1 MANIYDQIS
10 DLYTKGGYFTRY
22 AGDFWLTIIVCIIVF
37 VIVSYYHVQNNIQPI
52 LNDWSNQRCN
62 PAVIPFAGM
71 INAPPG
77 ESAGQFTG
85 ENFEQCTQNVVSET
99 TQYAF
104 IPIYYL
110 LNSVTS
116 MFSELSDAMDSMRS
130 MFNNMRNSVSDQGN
144 DLFSRS
150 LNITLPIVHIFRKF
164 GAIIGKVQGTVV
176 SGIYTLF
183 AGYTTTESLFLFIY
197 EATIS
202 ILYIIVSF
210 ILVCFGIGWLFPPV
224 LSAGL
229 AASAFMGILLIP
241 IVVMIVIMQDVFATA
256 GIKSPPTVP
265 GYCFSGDTAL
275 KMNNGKLKKMRDVI
289 IGDELAESGTVT
301 AVMKSSS
308 YGCHI
313 FNIDGVIVTSTHKV
327 RYEGKWICASDHPKG
342 FYVNDFLDPYVYCI
356 GTSSKTIKVKDMV
369 FSDWDEV
376 NDVDINE
383 LRLSPTL
390 GLPLTFNRENVHEY
404 LDSGLH
410 PDTIVYLDDG
420 RGVPI
425 SNIEVNDVLLFG
437 EKVTSIIKV
446 KADDINSFHS
456 ISHNG
461 NEILRCSKN
470 TDITIDSLGED
481 NLDFEEVEKPR
492 FMNHLVTYKGGFK
505 LSGLLIGDYSRGVDR
520 HLSYAAL
527 NGILND

>member
-22 AGDFWLTIIVCIIVF
+22 AGDFWLTIIVCLIVF

-52 LNDWSNQRCN
+52 LDDWSNQRCN

-71 INAPPG
+71 INAPSG
-77 ESAGQFTG
+77 ESAVQFTG
-85 ENFEQCTQNVVSET
+85 ENFEQCTQNVLGEI

-104 IPIYYL
+104 MPIYYL
-110 LNSVTS
+110 LNAITS

-150 LNITLPIVHIFRKF
+150 LNITLPIVHIFRKL
-164 GAIIGKVQGTVV
+164 GSIIGKVQGTLV
-176 SGIYTLF
+176 SGMYTLY
-183 AGYTTTESLFLFIY
+183 AGYVTTESLFLFIY
-197 EATIS
+197 EAVIS
-202 ILYIIVSF
+202 ILYIIVAF

-224 LSAGL
+224 LTAGF
-229 AASAFMGILLIP
+229 AAAAFMAILLIP
-241 IVVMIVIMQDVFATA
+241 TVIMIVIMQDIFAA
-256 GIKSPPTVP
+256 SGIKSPPAVP
-265 GYCFSGDTAL
+265 GYCFSGDTLL
-275 KMNNGKLKKMRDVI
+275 KMSNGKLKKMRDVI
-289 IGDELAESGTVT
+289 VGDELAESGTVT

-308 YGCHI
+308 HGCHI

-327 RYEGKWICASDHPKG
+327 RHEGKWICASDHPRG
-342 FYVNDFLDPYVYCI
+342 YFVDDFQDPLVYCI
-356 GTSSKTIKVKDMV
+356 GTSSKTIKVKSMV

-376 NDVDINE
+376 DDVDINE
-383 LRLSPTL
+383 LRLSPIL
-390 GLPLTFNRENVHEY
+390 GLPSTFNRENVHEY

-420 RGVPI
+420 RAVPI

-437 EKVTSIIKV
+437 EKVTSIIKA
-446 KADDINSFHS
+446 KADDLNSFHS
-456 ISHNG
+456 ISQNG

-470 TDITIDSLGED
+470 TDITIDSLGD
-481 NLDFEEVEKPR
+481 GNLDFEEVEKPR
-492 FMNHLVTYKGGFK
+492 FMHHLVTDKGGFK
-505 LSGLLIGDYSRGVDR
+505 LGGLLIGEYSRGVDR
-520 HLSYAAL
+520 HLSEEAL
-527 NGILND
+527 NGILKD